1 MAGWNPWHGCH
12 KISEGCQHCYVYRID
27 AEYGRDSSQVY
38 RTGEFTLPI
47 QKNRKGDYKIPS
59 GETVYTCF
67 TSDFLLKDADAWRPQ
82 AWDMIRARQD
92 LQFFFVTKRIAR
104 FGECL
109 PFDWG
114 SGWEH
119 VFICCTVE
127 NQKQAE
133 IRLPIFLQAPIRHK
147 SIICEPLLGEIN
159 LAPWLCSQIESVSV
173 GGESGPDA
181 RMCRYEWVQSIARQ
195 CREKGVAFHFRQT
208 GALFEK
214 DGRVYRIP
222 RKLQSAQAKKA
233 GLDHDGG

>member
-12 KISEGCQHCYVYRID
+12 KISEGCQHCYVYRMD
-27 AEYGRDSSQVY
+27 AKYGRDSSQVY
-38 RTGEFTLPI
+38 QTGEFTLPI

-114 SGWEH
+114 DGWEH

-147 SIICEPLLGEIN
+147 SIICEPLLEEIN
-159 LAPWLCSQIESVSV
+159 LTPWLCSQIESVSV

-222 RKLQSAQAKKA
+222 RKLQSSQAKKA